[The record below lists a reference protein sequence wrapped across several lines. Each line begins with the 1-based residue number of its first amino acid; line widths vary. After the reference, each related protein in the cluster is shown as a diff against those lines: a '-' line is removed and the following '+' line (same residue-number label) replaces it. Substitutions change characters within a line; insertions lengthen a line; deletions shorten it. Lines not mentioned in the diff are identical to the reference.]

1 MTRKLALRHS
11 DLKVWMPFFIANT
24 KGGETMPNDFRQLL
38 RLLEPDNL
46 FLPKAIVAR
55 KDIIDQS
62 KIMLGMVFTEHR
74 FDTIADTKEALE
86 TITENDIIKEF
97 GNNPQITK
105 RIKADIGKITNNFD
119 SIFGQGGTKI

>member
-1 MTRKLALRHS
+1 
-11 DLKVWMPFFIANT
+11 
-24 KGGETMPNDFRQLL
+24 MPNDFRQLL